1 MLVER
6 FSKPAVGM
14 ALLMG
19 GWACSAQQA
28 PVAFAQIQ
36 RDVQLSGK
44 LTAPVADASI
54 ILSSGPASANS
65 ASAAPSVFTSS
76 AAPSAAA
83 GFVRAP
89 VAKAS
94 RTLDARYFLLNS
106 MDLGMAGLDMALT
119 RHCIADHHCG
129 EGNPLMPSSL
139 AGQLSVGIA
148 FVGYDSVSSYWLKKH
163 QSHLWW
169 VPPFVGTAAHGVGAL
184 TGFVHR

>member
-1 MLVER
+1 MLLER

-19 GWACSAQQA
+19 GWACCAQQA
-28 PVAFAQIQ
+28 PVSFRQIQ
-36 RDVQLSGK
+36 RDAQLSAK
-44 LTAPVADASI
+44 LTARISDPSNI
-54 ILSSGPASANS
+54 FSEPASTNS
-65 ASAAPSVFTSS
+65 DSAAESLITSS
-76 AAPSAAA
+76 AAASAAA
-83 GFVRAP
+83 GLVRPP

-94 RTLDARYFLLNS
+94 RTLDAHYFLLNS

>member
-1 MLVER
+1 MLGER
-6 FSKPAVGM
+6 FVKPAVGM

-28 PVAFAQIQ
+28 PVSFGQIQ
-36 RDVQLSGK
+36 RDAQLSAM
-44 LTAPVADASI
+44 LTAP
-54 ILSSGPASANS
+54 SSGPSMVFSAGPASANS
-65 ASAAPSVFTSS
+65 ASAAPSVFTS
-76 AAPSAAA
+76 SAAA

-106 MDLGMAGLDMALT
+106 MDLGMAGLDMAMT

-163 QSHLWW
+163 QSRLWW